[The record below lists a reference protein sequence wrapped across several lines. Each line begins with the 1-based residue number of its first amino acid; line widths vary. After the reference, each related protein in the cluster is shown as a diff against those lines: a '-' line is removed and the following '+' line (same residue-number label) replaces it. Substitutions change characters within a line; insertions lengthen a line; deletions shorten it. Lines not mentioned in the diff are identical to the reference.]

1 MREQRTFT
9 EEEKSII
16 ISMRNEGI
24 GMDRIAGRIGC
35 GKGAIKR
42 IIEGIEIEVK
52 AGRKSNPKT
61 PKNMEPKKQN
71 LRPSSETI
79 DRIKRLYIL
88 GYEMEKIAKKT
99 GTDMDCVKEITGK
112 ITFEDIHEEYI
123 FRGEDEN
130 KEFFDHLMNVMNES
144 GKFDSLKSKIGSPIF
159 NGGIHAKGGSVKFDI
174 IIPNLKAIII
184 NNIKGIDFDPMNEEA
199 VEYYSLE
206 GSDKLMDIMR
216 FVGSPTVILLS
227 EVAKQVMIAIRKDY
241 VSNVDILRNKFD
253 NEFENAILMK
263 LNELTSSQPLNSS
276 FIL

>member
-16 ISMRNEGI
+16 IRMRNDGEGMNKI
-24 GMDRIAGRIGC
+24 TKVMGC
-35 GKGAIKR
+35 GNGAIKR

-61 PKNMEPKKQN
+61 PENMEPKKQN
-71 LRPSSETI
+71 SCPSPETI

-88 GYEMEKIAKKT
+88 GYEVEKIAKKT
-99 GTDMDCVKEITGK
+99 GADINYVNEIIGK

-123 FRGEDEN
+123 FRSEDEN
-130 KEFFDHLMNVMNES
+130 NEFFDHLMKVMEES

-159 NGGIHAKGGSVKFDI
+159 NGGIQAKGGSVKFDI

-184 NNIKGIDFDPMNEEA
+184 NNIKCVDFNPMNEEP
-199 VEYYSLE
+199 VEYYNLE

-216 FVGSPTVILLS
+216 FVGSPVVIVLS
-227 EVAKQVMIAIRKDY
+227 DIAKQIMLSIRKDY
-241 VSNVDILRNKFD
+241 VSNIDVLRNKFD
-253 NEFENAILMK
+253 IEFENAVLSKI
-263 LNELTSSQPLNSS
+263 NDLTNSQPLNSS